1 MLTVQYFP
9 NACYETLW
17 QAMRDFTDARDE
29 NTPDECWI
37 VEHQPVYTLG
47 QNGKTEHI
55 LNSKN
60 IPVVKTDRGGQVTY
74 HGPGQLVVY
83 VLLELKRYGLGIRQ
97 LVSLLENSVVALLED
112 HQIKAQ
118 ARCDA
123 PGVYVDDTKICSI
136 GLRIRRGCSYHGLAL
151 NVNMDLSPFAGINPC
166 GYEGMRMTELKALG
180 LETTPFALAPQL
192 IAKLKQQLKVSD

>member
-9 NACYETLW
+9 NACYETIW

-29 NTPDECWI
+29 NTRDQLWI

-47 QNGKTEHI
+47 QNGKAEHI
-55 LNSKN
+55 LNPQN

-83 VLLELKRYGLGIRQ
+83 VLLELKRYGLGVRQ
-97 LVSLLENSVVALLED
+97 LVSLLETSVVAMLSD

-118 ARCDA
+118 PRCDA
-123 PGVYVDDTKICSI
+123 PGVYVEDAKICSI

-151 NVNMDLSPFAGINPC
+151 NVDMDLSPFAGINPC
-166 GYEGMRMTELKALG
+166 GYEGMRMTQLKALG
-180 LETTPFALAPQL
+180 VETKPFALAPQL
-192 IAKLKQQLKVSD
+192 IVKLEQQLKVSD

>member
-1 MLTVQYFP
+1 MVTVQYFS

-17 QAMRDFTDARDE
+17 HAMRDFTDARDE
-29 NTPDECWI
+29 KTPDACWV
-37 VEHQPVYTLG
+37 VEHQPVYTQG
-47 QNGKTEHI
+47 QNGKAEHI
-55 LNSKN
+55 LNPQN

-74 HGPGQLVVY
+74 HGPGQLVIY
-83 VLLELKRYGLGIRQ
+83 VLFELKRYGLGVRQ
-97 LVSLLENSVVALLED
+97 LVNLLENSVVALLAD

-123 PGVYVDDTKICSI
+123 PGVYVGDAKICSI

-151 NVNMDLSPFAGINPC
+151 NVDMDLSPFAGINPC
-166 GYEGMRMTELKALG
+166 GYEGMRMTQLKALG

-192 IAKLKQQLKVSD
+192 IAKLEQQLKVSD